1 MGDTGELRALLLT
14 TEETTIRSFSAACNE
29 LGIAAEPIPPMKEV
43 ALHVDEQK
51 YAAVVVDFEDPAAEE
66 CLPAFQQSRVN
77 KNAVVLAVVT
87 NARTLERARNIVHT
101 SSCSV
106 PLRSSKC
113 NEHCTR
119 RTTSCSH
126 IRGGSSGARS
136 FCLCGCAWCAPVQ
149 PLSARP

>member
-66 CLPAFQQSRVN
+66 CLAAFQQSRVS

-87 NARTLERARNIVHT
+87 NAKTLERALKYRAHFVR
-101 SSCSV
+101 SV
-106 PLRSSKC
+106 PLRCSKC

-119 RTTSCSH
+119 LTTSCLH

-136 FCLCGCAWCAPVQ
+136 FRLCGCAWCAPVQ